1 MTSGT
6 GVTAPLHENAKFR
19 WTESELPES
28 RPGSNPGGPTGLGV
42 LRCSWPKR
50 KYPACLLV
58 APTKGGA
65 REKGAPPASPGN
77 ADEHPGYPKY
87 TRRNPGR
94 GRMKEMQVCTASGA
108 AAAVGAIGSAVPMAV
123 PRARRWPWQLNYDA
137 AAAWL
142 PESSSCVGERATQTG
157 GGRLRKRAR
166 TSSGSSGVGGEGCS
180 GRLGWAVGS
189 RAAPGSAPAA
199 QLAG

>member
-1 MTSGT
+1 MHKP
-6 GVTAPLHENAKFR
+6 AARLRPLAL
-19 WTESELPES
+19 S
-28 RPGSNPGGPTGLGV
+28 
-42 LRCSWPKR
+42 
-50 KYPACLLV
+50 
-58 APTKGGA
+58 
-65 REKGAPPASPGN
+65 ASLYLWRYQG
-77 ADEHPGYPKY
+77 
-87 TRRNPGR
+87 
-94 GRMKEMQVCTASGA
+94 
-108 AAAVGAIGSAVPMAV
+108 
-123 PRARRWPWQLNYDA
+123 RRWPWQLNYDA